1 MRCFLALPL
10 PAAICRGV
18 KEVQEALRSRCGNT
32 DVRWARPE
40 VSHLTLQFLGNVDRE
55 RMLGLVPALGAAVA
69 THRIGTV
76 ALRPVGAFPSARR
89 ARVVW
94 LGVTD
99 GAAALADLADALR
112 RVTVAPLGLP
122 PDTKPFT
129 PHVTLG
135 RVRVPARGADLTAA
149 VAACAT
155 SDAGAWTPDAVVLF
169 ESRLQPS
176 GAVHEPLATL
186 PLG

>member
-10 PAAICRGV
+10 PTAICRGV
-18 KEVQEALRSRCGNT
+18 EAVQGALRSRCGDV

-40 VSHLTLQFLGNVDRE
+40 ASHLTLQFLGNVDRE
-55 RMLGLVPALGAAVA
+55 RMLGLVPALGAAIA
-69 THRIGTV
+69 AHRVGTV
-76 ALRPVGAFPSARR
+76 ALRGVGAFPSARR

-112 RVTVAPLGLP
+112 GVTEAPLGIP
-122 PDTKPFT
+122 PDAKAFT

-135 RVRVPARGADLTAA
+135 RVRVPARGADLAAA

-155 SDAGAWTPDAVVLF
+155 SEAGAWTPEAVVLF
-169 ESRLQPS
+169 ESRLHPK

-186 PLG
+186 PLE

>member
-18 KEVQEALRSRCGNT
+18 EAVQAALRAACGDV

-40 VSHLTLQFLGNVDRE
+40 ASHLTLQFLGNVDRE
-55 RMLGLVPALGAAVA
+55 RMLALVPALGEAVA

-76 ALRPVGAFPSARR
+76 ALRGVGAFPSARR

-99 GAAALADLADALR
+99 GAGALTDLADALR
-112 RVTVAPLGLP
+112 RVTEAPLGIA
-122 PDTKPFT
+122 PDAKPFT

-135 RVRVPARGADLTAA
+135 RVRVPARGADLAAA

-155 SDAGAWTPDAVVLF
+155 NEAGAWTPDAAVLF
-169 ESRLQPS
+169 ESRLKPS

-186 PLG
+186 PFA

>member
-10 PAAICRGV
+10 PAAICRGMTA
-18 KEVQEALRSRCGNT
+18 VQEGLRASCGGA

-40 VSHLTLQFLGNVDRE
+40 ASHLTLQFFDDVDRE
-55 RMLGLVPALGAAVA
+55 RMLRLVPALGAEVA
-69 THRIGTV
+69 THRIGRL
-76 ALRPVGAFPSARR
+76 ALQGVGAFPSPRR
-89 ARVVW
+89 ARVLW

-99 GAAALADLADALR
+99 GATEVTHLADALR
-112 RVTVAPLGLP
+112 RVTEPLGIP
-122 PDTKPFT
+122 PDARAFT

-135 RVRVPARGADLTAA
+135 RVRTPQRGADVVAA
-149 VAACAT
+149 VAACAP
-155 SDAGAWTPDAVVLF
+155 SEAGVWTPEAVVLF